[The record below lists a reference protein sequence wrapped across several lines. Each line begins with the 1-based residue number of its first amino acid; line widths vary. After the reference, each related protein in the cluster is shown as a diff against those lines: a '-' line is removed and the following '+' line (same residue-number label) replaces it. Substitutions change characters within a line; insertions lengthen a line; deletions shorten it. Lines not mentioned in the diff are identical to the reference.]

1 MHGAATTHHP
11 QRYLRTITMT
21 MEALLVMEASFDTN
35 QNNKR
40 NAKELVK
47 SIGGIAGSTPATK
60 AVFAN
65 DGISGRRPKMAIKRT
80 NKPTVAAGAEPHNV

>member
-1 MHGAATTHHP
+1 
-11 QRYLRTITMT
+11 
-21 MEALLVMEASFDTN
+21 MEASFDTN
-35 QNNKR
+35 RNNKR
-40 NAKELVK
+40 TAKELAK

-80 NKPTVAAGAEPHNV
+80 NEPTVAAGAEPRDGVNAVFTFLHTEQYR